1 MIDERFAKKLAAISY
16 RIESCLCSVSL
27 HQRWGGHEAG
37 IAADYREACV
47 IANELAEAFRL
58 VDDSDDKAFVR
69 PEIEHSVK
77 LLKSIERYGP
87 STWAAPID
95 AMYFINALELARDGF
110 QHATGFFPVR
120 TPIGS
125 SNAEKQEAGA
135 LSIEFVR
142 YTGKLEWERMQ
153 DPNATKKERDASLKE
168 FIADH
173 NRKHNDNATAKDFRR
188 SKDRILKKQGAPP
201 PRNPK
206 KVRPKK

>member
-1 MIDERFAKKLAAISY
+1 MNDELFAKKCVAIIQ

-58 VDDSDDKAFVR
+58 VDDGDDKAFVR
-69 PEIEHSVK
+69 PEIENAIK
-77 LLKSIERYGP
+77 LLTSIERYGP

-95 AMYFINALELARDGF
+95 AAYFINALELARDGF
-110 QHATGFFPVR
+110 KHATGFFPVN

-125 SNAEKQEAGA
+125 ANDEKQKD
-135 LSIEFVR
+135 SIEFLR
-142 YTGKLEWERMQ
+142 YTEKLEWKRKLK
-153 DPNATKKERDASLKE
+153 PNLTKNEYDAALKV
-168 FIADH
+168 FIADF
-173 NRKHNDNATAKDFRR
+173 NKKYDDIAGPADFRR

-201 PRNPK
+201 LRNPK
-206 KVRPKK
+206 KVRPKE